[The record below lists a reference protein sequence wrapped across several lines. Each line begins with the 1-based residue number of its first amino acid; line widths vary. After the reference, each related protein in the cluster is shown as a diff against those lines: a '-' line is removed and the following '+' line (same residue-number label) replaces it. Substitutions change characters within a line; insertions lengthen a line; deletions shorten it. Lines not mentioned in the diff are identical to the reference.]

1 MFPLW
6 YLLAPYVLIVA
17 IAGLFVFFNV
27 YHVAKFGLQS
37 GLSLLVIAGY
47 TLSFLAVVTIS
58 FGLLS
63 TFDWSST
70 IDLTSLFRFSVTG
83 SSLNSL

>member
-6 YLLAPYVLIVA
+6 YLLAPYALVVA
-17 IAGLFVFFNV
+17 VTGLFAFFNV
-27 YHVAKFGLQS
+27 YHIAKFGLQS

-47 TLSFLAVVTIS
+47 ILSFLAVVTVS

-63 TFDWSST
+63 TFDWNST
-70 IDLTSLFRFSVTG
+70 IDLTGLLRLNVTG
-83 SSLNSL
+83 NSLNSL